1 MLPLLASS
9 VGFTIRNSPLNRKEE
24 AINYSSFDSILNF
37 VKRSE
42 IDGTTITNHKL
53 ENVAIKS
60 SITFLVFRV
69 KAISSSLKSV
79 KLFLNANK
87 AFR

>member
-9 VGFTIRNSPLNRKEE
+9 VGFTIRNSPLNPKEE
-24 AINYSSFDSILNF
+24 AINYSSFNSILNF

-42 IDGTTITNHKL
+42 IDGTTTNHKL